1 MAKNLVSNVHEALEG
16 FQVTSLH
23 GWLDSTVALHWIL
36 AAGDCKQFVSNRV
49 RKIRSHEQI
58 QWRHIPTRENP
69 ADLGSRGREIKRK
82 SYGGMGQNGW
92 LIKNFGL
99 QILRQRLPKKV
110 MKKGRLFEISLPQ
123 QLK

>member
-16 FQVTSLH
+16 FPVTSLH

-36 AAGDCKQFVSNRV
+36 AAGDYKQFVSNRV

-69 ADLGSRGREIKRK
+69 GELGSRGGGGKLTRT
-82 SYGGMGQNGW
+82 SYGGMGQSGW

-99 QILRQRLPKKV
+99 QIL
-110 MKKGRLFEISLPQ
+110 
-123 QLK
+123 